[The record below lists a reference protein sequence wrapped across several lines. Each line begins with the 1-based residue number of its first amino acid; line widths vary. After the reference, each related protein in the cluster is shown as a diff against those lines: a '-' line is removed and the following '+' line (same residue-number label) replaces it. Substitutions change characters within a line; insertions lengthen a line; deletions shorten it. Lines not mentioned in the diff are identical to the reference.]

1 MLYLDALAWKARELG
16 MSYGKLSVA
25 LTPEETEAV
34 AAEYRELRRRRQE
47 EEELRLRQAKERRSK
62 KK

>member
-16 MSYGKLSVA
+16 MSYGKLSAA
-25 LTPEETEAV
+25 LTPEEAEAA
-34 AAEYRELRRRRQE
+34 AAEYRELCRRRQE
-47 EEELRLRQAKERRSK
+47 EEELRLRQAKERRLK